1 MIKVLLTDDHKMVR
15 AGLKAVIDEFDNIS
29 VVGQASTVAETMALL
44 AGGLTVD
51 VVLLDVNMPVQNGI
65 EGAKL
70 ITKEYPS
77 IAIIGLSM
85 NDDHLSISSMLK
97 AGATGY
103 ILKDSD
109 ELELEK
115 AIVTVANGESYFA
128 EKVTKVMMNAMMV
141 KKKKEKQTS
150 HVALSVR
157 EKEILKLVCDGMTN
171 NEIGE
176 QLFISARTVDT
187 HRRNLLQK
195 TATNNTA
202 GLVKYAFLNGLIDM
216 D

>member
-171 NEIGE
+171 NEIG
-176 QLFISARTVDT
+176 
-187 HRRNLLQK
+187 
-195 TATNNTA
+195 
-202 GLVKYAFLNGLIDM
+202 
-216 D
+216 